1 MLTGEDFC
9 FVIVP
14 VSFLGSTLEVVIFLW
29 SRWKGY
35 KDLVLFCYILKEE
48 SMKKGRKEKCWVSV
62 HCTGE
67 TELKQIIKKSK
78 T

>member
-14 VSFLGSTLEVVIFLW
+14 DSFLGSTLEVVIFLW

-35 KDLVLFCYILKEE
+35 KDLVLFFYILKEE
-48 SMKKGRKEKCWVSV
+48 SMKKERKEKSSVSV

-67 TELKQIIKKSK
+67 TELKQIVE
-78 T
+78 